1 MKFSFRI
8 LLPLLGLALLAGAVL
23 GLLLVQPA
31 APVLARASNVMSPRE
46 IPTWPELP
54 GRGSYN
60 QEITSGEVM
69 TTYVYLPL
77 VVRPEP
83 PVCPTSSSESYS
95 LLSIDGPPADHPDYL
110 HGDLNLGQRGYTPTV
125 AYLGLVDY
133 SGSTDPNAPYLGALF
148 VPNGF
153 PGISSVYQV
162 RNWDWS
168 CGAHGC
174 PTDLITNPAV
184 TLAGLSTTHGQ
195 PIYVPERGPEI
206 WPGYIVLVLYAEEQ
220 RITLN
225 YTRRDTVAFGY
236 TIHLENL
243 CVDPNLLALYRAQT
257 DSGGWH
263 VTGRLPGLRHHQP
276 VGTAL
281 GAEMRVAT
289 RDRGTFLDPRS
300 RKDWW

>member
-1 MKFSFRI
+1 MKLSFRI

-31 APVLARASNVMSPRE
+31 RPVSAEA
-46 IPTWPELP
+46 LP
-54 GRGSYN
+54 NEMFFPQTIAGSGLVYS
-60 QEITSGEVM
+60 QEITPGEVM

-77 VVRPEP
+77 IARPEP
-83 PVCPTSSSESYS
+83 PACPISSPESYS
-95 LLSIDGPPADHPDYL
+95 LLSIDGDPADHPDYL

-133 SGSTDPNAPYLGALF
+133 SGSTDPDAPYLGTLF
-148 VPNGF
+148 VPGGF
-153 PGISSVYQV
+153 PGISTVYQV

-168 CGAHGC
+168 CGEHGC
-174 PTDLITNPAV
+174 PTDLVTNPAV
-184 TLAGLSTTHGQ
+184 TLAGLITVPGQ
-195 PIYVPERGPEI
+195 PIYVPERGSEI
-206 WPGYIVLVLYAEEQ
+206 WPGYIVMVLYAEEQ

-263 VTGRLPGLRHHQP
+263 VTGRLPGLRHQQP

-281 GAEMRVAT
+281 DPEMRVAT
-289 RDRGTFLDPRS
+289 RDRGSFLDPRS